1 MILCEATPSVDSE
14 KARSKTTTMESY
26 FYISVYFFIL
36 VEISRGVICVNP
48 AAASP
53 PGGGGGGGI
62 HVIQSTAI
70 ITITSQWLLSLHAAV
85 MPISAL
91 AEGVYW
97 LIGIIHAEVYDI
109 RGGMSE
115 MACGAI

>member
-1 MILCEATPSVDSE
+1 
-14 KARSKTTTMESY
+14 ME
-26 FYISVYFFIL
+26 
-36 VEISRGVICVNP
+36 
-48 AAASP
+48 
-53 PGGGGGGGI
+53 GGGGGI

-70 ITITSQWLLSLHAAV
+70 ITITSQWLLSLHAV
-85 MPISAL
+85 MPINAL

-115 MACGAI
+115 MACGAIWVAQIAHL